1 MLVREIEC
9 NSMHGERIKVLHKC
23 FFCFVSSTAS
33 LSPISTPLLQLHGKT
48 LSVRFL
54 SSGVSQTRDNCCL
67 LRSLV
72 SQLFIIFSD
81 KNDHSSF
88 FMTFV
93 LREFTTDLSTS
104 VIVIDT
110 ALLTVMTFSVDII
123 PLKVKV
129 SWCFLTANLQM
140 CTVLMW
146 EQDMYL
152 SVYCPESYTNCK
164 SYIYLNE

>member
-1 MLVREIEC
+1 MFL
-9 NSMHGERIKVLHKC
+9 
-23 FFCFVSSTAS
+23 FFVWFTAS
-33 LSPISTPLLQLHGKT
+33 LSLISTPLLQLHGKT

-81 KNDHSSF
+81 ENYQSSF

-93 LREFTTDLSTS
+93 LRHITTDLSTS
-104 VIVIDT
+104 IIVIDT
-110 ALLTVMTFSVDII
+110 SLLTFMTFSVDII
-123 PLKVKV
+123 TLKVKV
-129 SWCFLTANLQM
+129 SWCFLTANLQL

-146 EQDMYL
+146 EQDKYL
-152 SVYCPESYTNCK
+152 STYCPESYTNCK
-164 SYIYLNE
+164 SYMYLNE

>member
-1 MLVREIEC
+1 MFLLF
-9 NSMHGERIKVLHKC
+9 H
-23 FFCFVSSTAS
+23 FTAS
-33 LSPISTPLLQLHGKT
+33 LSPISTPLLQLHGKI

-54 SSGVSQTRDNCCL
+54 SSEVSQTRDSCCL

-81 KNDHSSF
+81 ENDQSSF

-93 LREFTTDLSTS
+93 LRQFTTDLSTS
-104 VIVIDT
+104 IIVIDT
-110 ALLTVMTFSVDII
+110 NLLTFVTFGVDII
-123 PLKVKV
+123 SLKGKV

-152 SVYCPESYTNCK
+152 SVYCPKSYTRCK